1 MSDVDTSQ
9 EMTTADGLVIKWVDV
24 VNLKEQDLNAQVMEP
39 RKFDALTQNIK
50 LRGMQWNHCR
60 TVRNRTEKGR

>member
-1 MSDVDTSQ
+1 MSDIDTSQ
-9 EMTTADGLVIKWVDV
+9 EMTIADGLVIKWVDV

-50 LRGMQWNHCR
+50 LRGMLESLPYCSQPNG
-60 TVRNRTEKGR
+60 EGR